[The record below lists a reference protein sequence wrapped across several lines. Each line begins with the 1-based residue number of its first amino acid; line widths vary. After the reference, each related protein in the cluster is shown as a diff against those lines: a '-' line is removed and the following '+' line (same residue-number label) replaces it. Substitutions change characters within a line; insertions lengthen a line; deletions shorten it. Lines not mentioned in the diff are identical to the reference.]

1 MVEKLKKQTILV
13 IDDDEAVRKAF
24 ALAFIDT
31 PFDVETVASGEKGI
45 EQEEGCKYDLIFLDL
60 KMPGLD
66 GVQTLREIRK
76 IDADVPVYIVTAFHV
91 EYFEQLK
98 AASVDGLNF
107 EIMQKPVGRDQI
119 VQVTESALEALV
131 GQH

>member
-1 MVEKLKKQTILV
+1 MDNRTDKKTILV

-24 ALAFIDT
+24 DLAFRDT
-31 PFDVETVASGEKGI
+31 SYRVETAESGEIGLEKEKEVGF
-45 EQEEGCKYDLIFLDL
+45 DLIFLDL

-76 IDADVPVYIVTAFHV
+76 IDAEVPVYIVTAFHV

-98 AASVDGLNF
+98 AASIDGLNF
-107 EIMQKPVGRDQI
+107 EILQKPVGRDQI
-119 VQVTESALEALV
+119 IQVTAGALQERV
-131 GQH
+131 VQH

>member
-1 MVEKLKKQTILV
+1 MV

-24 ALAFIDT
+24 VLAFEDT
-31 PFDVETVASGEKGI
+31 SYQLETAESGEQGI
-45 EQEEGCKYDLIFLDL
+45 KKEEAVKYDLIFLDL

-66 GVQTLREIRK
+66 GVQTLREIRN

-91 EYFEQLK
+91 EYFEQLR

-107 EIMQKPVGRDQI
+107 EMLQKPVGSDQLI
-119 VQVTESALEALV
+119 SVAEGALGDV
-131 GQH
+131 VPQQ